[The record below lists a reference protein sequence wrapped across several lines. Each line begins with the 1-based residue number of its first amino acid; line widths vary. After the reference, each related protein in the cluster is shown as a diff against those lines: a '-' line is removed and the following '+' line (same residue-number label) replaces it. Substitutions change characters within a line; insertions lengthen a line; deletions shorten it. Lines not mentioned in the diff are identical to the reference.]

1 MSLIRDLVQAFLY
14 VQRQQGWR
22 SAFSL
27 AVQFVRLPFFEFHRG
42 FVLRK
47 SLEQPIDITAP
58 RVAVSIRQATLDDLA
73 LLETIVPP
81 LRVKRL
87 AKKMRAGEICFVAIQ
102 EQRVVAYVLAGFANT
117 PSTKDAQLNLGPKEA
132 YLWAGYALPQYRRQ
146 GVVRAV
152 NLSLCRLLREDG
164 YESVVLLVDR
174 HNRASLGHCH
184 KMGYRVTDR
193 VTYLRVLRWRVSQ
206 YGPIEPV
213 RGRPIERV

>member
-1 MSLIRDLVQAFLY
+1 MISLIRDLIQAFLY
-14 VQRQQGWR
+14 VQHQQGWR

-27 AVQFVRLPFFEFHRG
+27 AMRFLLLPIFEFHRG

-47 SLEQPIDITAP
+47 SLKEPIHIPAP
-58 RVAVSIRQATLDDLA
+58 RVAVSIRQVTLDDLT
-73 LLETIVPP
+73 LLETIVPR
-81 LRVKRL
+81 LRVKRF
-87 AKKMRAGEICFVAIQ
+87 AKKMQAGEICFVAIQ
-102 EQRVVAYVLAGFANT
+102 EQKVVAYVLAGFTNT
-117 PSTKDAQLNLGPKEA
+117 PSTEDVQLKLGPKEA

-174 HNRASLGHCH
+174 RNRASLGHCY

-193 VTYLRVLRWRVSQ
+193 VTYLRVLRWRVSR
-206 YGPIEPV
+206 YTPV
-213 RGRPIERV
+213 REPP